1 MDGIRQ
7 RITNEI
13 FHIAGV
19 IYRTLIRPIIIMGCI
34 FIPVYYIYVSII
46 CQNAGFIP
54 FIHKFCPGR
63 EINMLSYLPLES
75 LTENTMSLAKT
86 LSDADVTAPMHCVH
100 AKLAFIEIR
109 AEIMESDIKS
119 EIKNNLAATLLDL
132 QKLMETG
139 ADQSTSMLISFNSAL
154 DAINIHT
161 EFLLD
166 DLSKSKNSNNYQ
178 RDQLQIESSNMKTTD
193 LATHTF
199 NDYTDAINEQID
211 KVLIKAQE
219 FDATLNWI
227 ISKIETIQNL
237 IKKGKQIS
245 DTELDQLLKDSF
257 WAWLFGKDVV
267 SIRKHQRNI
276 KTLKEFNDFIREL
289 SKNIAGIITDLKRF
303 KSHATDTKETA
314 AQLHTLQYKSPERQL
329 AIIKASLNRLAQA
342 RQAFEKRMVE
352 ENREKYI

>member
-7 RITNEI
+7 RIINEI

-161 EFLLD
+161 
-166 DLSKSKNSNNYQ
+166 
-178 RDQLQIESSNMKTTD
+178 
-193 LATHTF
+193 
-199 NDYTDAINEQID
+199 
-211 KVLIKAQE
+211 
-219 FDATLNWI
+219 
-227 ISKIETIQNL
+227 
-237 IKKGKQIS
+237 G
-245 DTELDQLLKDSF
+245 
-257 WAWLFGKDVV
+257 
-267 SIRKHQRNI
+267 
-276 KTLKEFNDFIREL
+276 
-289 SKNIAGIITDLKRF
+289 
-303 KSHATDTKETA
+303 
-314 AQLHTLQYKSPERQL
+314 
-329 AIIKASLNRLAQA
+329 
-342 RQAFEKRMVE
+342 
-352 ENREKYI
+352 